1 MNLFRAVRFF
11 HRAAGV
17 LCVKLLVGGPTS
29 THYPTHSS
37 WRPEVCVCVCLW
49 KFHRSTVKKHL
60 QSFRRARRASPPI
73 CAPHATTVSART
85 VRPSVDAASAY
96 GSSGVSSFAHRAV
109 SNGAC
114 ARAIVSS
121 PDRQRACA
129 TTRLLSRSGQ
139 KSSILCGGACLRSP
153 AGVWADRGGGSLR
166 AITIC
171 GCARRERGRRIRF

>member
-1 MNLFRAVRFF
+1 MERSRRTFFSMNLFRAVRFSTE
-11 HRAAGV
+11 RGV
-17 LCVKLLVGGPTS
+17 LYETVSRRAYFYTLPYSLVVASRG
-29 THYPTHSS
+29 
-37 WRPEVCVCVCLW
+37 VCVCAYGNCA
-49 KFHRSTVKKHL
+49 VKNTY
-60 QSFRRARRASPPI
+60 RALDGETRLSPDLRTPY
-73 CAPHATTVSART
+73 HVSART

-96 GSSGVSSFAHRAV
+96 GSSGFSFIELYQT
-109 SNGAC
+109 GP